1 MTGYELRVFLYIA
14 AGGALL
20 FLLFFVFLV
29 LFCFFWESGGTL
41 LDYYFW
47 GISCFW
53 TPHYCS
59 VRYIGHLAVQTLENS

>member
-1 MTGYELRVFLYIA
+1 MTRIWVRVFLYIA

-20 FLLFFVFLV
+20 FFVFC
-29 LFCFFWESGGTL
+29 FCFFFFWESGGTL

-53 TPHYCS
+53 PPHYCY
-59 VRYIGHLAVQTLENS
+59 VRCIGHLAVQTLENS